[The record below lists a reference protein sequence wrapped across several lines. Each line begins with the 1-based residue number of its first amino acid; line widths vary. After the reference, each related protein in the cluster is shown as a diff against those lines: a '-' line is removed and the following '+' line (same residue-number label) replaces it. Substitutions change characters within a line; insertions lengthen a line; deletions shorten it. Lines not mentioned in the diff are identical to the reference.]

1 MNTPQSGWPPNWP
14 NIRDPLVLDAMAAV
28 PRHLFVPRELE
39 EQAYQDEP
47 LPIGLNQTISQPYI
61 VALMTQA
68 LQLQPTSR
76 VLEIGTGSGYQAAVL
91 ATITPHVWS
100 VETLPLLAE
109 MARDRLARLRY
120 PVLVKQ
126 GEGRLGWPEHA
137 PYDGIIVTAAPAE
150 VPPALVQQLAP
161 EGRLVIPVGG
171 SHWDQVLWQIVKH
184 PEGRLSAQRLG
195 EVRFVPLTGDRPG
208 EDNPE
213 QARIRA
219 ELRRLLH

>member
-109 MARDRLARLRY
+109 MARDRLARLGY
-120 PVLVKQ
+120 PVMVKQ

-184 PEGRLSAQRLG
+184 PEGQLSAQRLG

>member
-1 MNTPQSGWPPNWP
+1 M
-14 NIRDPLVLDAMAAV
+14 
-28 PRHLFVPRELE
+28 
-39 EQAYQDEP
+39 
-47 LPIGLNQTISQPYI
+47 
-61 VALMTQA
+61 
-68 LQLQPTSR
+68 
-76 VLEIGTGSGYQAAVL
+76 
-91 ATITPHVWS
+91 
-100 VETLPLLAE
+100 
-109 MARDRLARLRY
+109 
-120 PVLVKQ
+120 VKQ

-184 PEGRLSAQRLG
+184 PEGRLSARRLG